1 MNRRET
7 LMLIETAIV
16 NLSDLQ
22 DTFFTLMLAPSIKS
36 EHNIEWSITGEEQ
49 ASHIAYGFV
58 HPLALELARCKELT
72 LKYRGWRETHHVPK
86 EEESSNAQ

>member
-22 DTFFTLMLAPSIKS
+22 DTFFTLMLAPSMNRQETLILD
-36 EHNIEWSITGEEQ
+36 EEQ